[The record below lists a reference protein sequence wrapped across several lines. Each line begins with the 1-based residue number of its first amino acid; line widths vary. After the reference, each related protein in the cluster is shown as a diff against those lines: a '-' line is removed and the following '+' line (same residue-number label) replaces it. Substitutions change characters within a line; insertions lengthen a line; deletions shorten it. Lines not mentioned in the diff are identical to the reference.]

1 METNGRSESTESES
15 ELQLIS
21 LSIKSFKVFAIIFC
35 GYVLGYFGLS
45 IAWILIAVFVWV
57 LRYKYFIQQT
67 EKVNLLRSIAS
78 NEKLA
83 ITSAIKDLPSWVHF
97 PDRERAEWINKIMK
111 QMWPFI
117 HEYMKTVIKQ
127 SIEPNITSALP
138 DYLKSFKFEKLDLGY
153 AGNCD
158 IQVRVK
164 GMKAGIK
171 NLQLYGLIR
180 VELRPLLKDIPLVGS
195 VSFYFLNNPAI
206 DFNLTNLA
214 DILDTPGVSNYLRHA
229 IQEKLAALMVL
240 PNKIVVPLID
250 GLSMKS
256 IKFLAPIGVIRME
269 VIEARNLKKSDVG
282 MLGLGKSDPYV
293 RLTIGSQE
301 FKSPVIYNTVNP
313 KWNYIC
319 EAVVHHLHD
328 QNIEI
333 EVMDEDQGSKDD
345 FLGRAYLSLKAIS
358 AEGMSESWLTL
369 KDIKTG
375 AIHVRTTWFALSDC
389 MEQLN
394 DSIEESKLIK
404 CKYSPIG
411 GTDEFDGQTCGSVA
425 VITVYLDGA
434 SNLAVISK
442 TSGEPDPYCLISV
455 GGQQRQ
461 SIVQRSTANPI
472 WEETFNFLIQNF
484 NQDLELTFDIIDS
497 KTNRDLGR
505 AQLKLQNVI
514 SCDNLSF
521 SQPLAIKGRG
531 PDSKLNVNIM
541 MRILKPQTTTH
552 TGGPPVILEEPVD
565 ESEET
570 KVPTLEDIIRGTVQ
584 PIIDT
589 SGLKTNFMDKSQM
602 DRKHSVSKANGS
614 KAAENTDDYDECDY
628 PRIQLTITP
637 SESDN
642 RLSLIVHKAE
652 NLPKIGDKTPNPYV
666 KIFGTPD
673 KISRTLRDNS
683 LKTGTKRNTCH
694 PIFDENFQ
702 MDRKWKGVEI
712 VVYSRS
718 GSSHHVFKRK
728 AKIIGLATIEF
739 TAFADNFEPI
749 KEWYDLEQLKD

>member
-1 METNGRSESTESES
+1 
-15 ELQLIS
+15 
-21 LSIKSFKVFAIIFC
+21 
-35 GYVLGYFGLS
+35 
-45 IAWILIAVFVWV
+45 WV

-138 DYLKSFKFEKLDLGY
+138 DYLKSFKFERLDLGSEPARIGSVKCYDENTSRDEIIFDVEIQLSLHY

-158 IQVRVK
+158 IQVRVM

-240 PNKIVVPLID
+240 PNKIVIPLID

-256 IKFLAPIGVIRME
+256 IKCLAPIGVIRME

-301 FKSPVIYNTVNP
+301 FKSAVIYNTVNP

-319 EAVVHHLHD
+319 EAVVYHLHD

-394 DSIEESKLIK
+394 DSVEESKSIK
-404 CKYSPIG
+404 CKYSPIE

-434 SNLAVISK
+434 NNLAVISK

-455 GGQQRQ
+455 GKQQRQ

-472 WEETFNFLIQNF
+472 WEETFNFLIENF
-484 NQDLELTFDIIDS
+484 NQDLELTFDIFDS

-514 SCDNLSF
+514 SCDHLSF

-541 MRILKPQTTTH
+541 VRTLKPQTTTH

-602 DRKHSVSKANGS
+602 DRKHSVSKANG
-614 KAAENTDDYDECDY
+614 
-628 PRIQLTITP
+628 
-637 SESDN
+637 
-642 RLSLIVHKAE
+642 

-718 GSSHHVFKRK
+718 GSSHRVFKRK